1 VAETQMAEHKRGAGM
16 ILIQI
21 LLLILVAMMVVML
34 YKLYSMNQYQWLKE
48 VFIDS
53 ANSYYGNLKI
63 VNIPH
68 EIAKLKG
75 ELAPLFYLPLAS
87 EARDLKNLELIIDGE
102 NRMRTEFFQRT
113 EISEMEEFAKSHSS
127 SEPFTASDSLK
138 DALKEWAISATN
150 RGRVDKLVQEYKQ
163 RLMNVVSGNVFVEKA
178 EKSLRK
184 ATSFVPGWL
193 IFDEDKSRV
202 DELYNQRA
210 GNWQAG
216 KWLERLESLR
226 EVSKLQADFQG
237 ERSGA
242 IWPGRKESS

>member
-1 VAETQMAEHKRGAGM
+1 MT
-16 ILIQI
+16 LIQI

-53 ANSYYGNLKI
+53 ANSSYGNLKM

-87 EARDLKNLELIIDGE
+87 EARDLKNLESIVDDE
-102 NRMRTEFFQRT
+102 NRMRTEFFLRT
-113 EISEMEEFAKSHSS
+113 EISEIEEFAKSHSP
-127 SEPFTASDSLK
+127 SEPFPASDSLN

-163 RLMNVVSGNVFVEKA
+163 RLMNVVSGNVFVEHA
-178 EKSLRK
+178 EQSLRK
-184 ATSFVPGWL
+184 ITSFVPGWL

-202 DELYNQRA
+202 DEFYKQRA
-210 GNWQAG
+210 ENWQAG
-216 KWLERLESLR
+216 KWLEHLESLR
-226 EVSKLQADFQG
+226 EVSKLQADSLG
-237 ERSGA
+237 ERTGA
-242 IWPGRKESS
+242 TSTRKRKESM